1 MSRDV
6 FETGKG
12 TGWGFRNRLKN
23 ISWRQWITRMEPR
36 LADLLKLQWKLTP
49 PRV

>member
-12 TGWGFRNRLKN
+12 TGWGFRNRLKS
-23 ISWRQWITRMEPR
+23 IHFRSWEVMEPR
-36 LADLLKLQWKLTP
+36 LGDRLWFKLWWRLMP
-49 PRV
+49 